1 MDTCIDTNSVDTGS
15 VNGGSVDTGS
25 VNGGSVNGGS
35 VDTGSVDTGSV
46 DNNLATFYGG
56 ATPTTQPIVFSTYY
70 GNINAVLAVGGY
82 NLVQSLP
89 YITLEPQVNIEQ
101 YNVTNSVQVLFDVRT
116 FNAKLGLFKDASNIN
131 ITSTSYDKDENMFNV
146 ESISLDAN
154 EFVGGLSESQII
166 SVGSYS
172 SIYSDF
178 VYYVKTYFSWG
189 NGFATLFKNINKF
202 NINNGI
208 FDAQAFMNII
218 SGRVTSPSLDGGRGG
233 SGQKLSGSIII
244 NQVNEVLR
252 NILDRNAFG
261 NRDVHVGTTAS
272 DSCNR
277 ANYGVND
284 GFLDGDLI
292 FVPNGTTTI
301 LYLGISPELFVDPI
315 NNIGVKNVSQLN
327 QTTNF
332 MNGYFSQNTIAT
344 LTSITRTIRVPL
356 LIRLTNLS

>member
-1 MDTCIDTNSVDTGS
+1 MDTCIDASSVD
-15 VNGGSVDTGS
+15 VGSVDTGYVDTS
-25 VNGGSVNGGS
+25 S
-35 VDTGSVDTGSV
+35 VDRDMS
-46 DNNLATFYGG
+46 TFYGG
-56 ATPTTQPIVFSTYY
+56 MDTPTTQPIVFSTYY
-70 GNINAVLAVGGY
+70 GNVNAVLAMGGY
-82 NLVQSLP
+82 NLVQTLP
-89 YITLEPQVNIEQ
+89 YISLEPQVNIEQ
-101 YNVTNSVQVLFDVRT
+101 YNVTNSVQVLFDVRI
-116 FNAKLGLFKDASNIN
+116 FNSKLGLFKDASNIN

-154 EFVGGLSESQII
+154 EFVGGLTESQIL

-172 SIYSDF
+172 SMYSDF
-178 VYYVKTYFSWG
+178 VFYVKTYFSWG

-218 SGRVTSPSLDGGRGG
+218 SGRVPSPSNVNGGGG
-233 SGQKLSGSIII
+233 GGGGGGAQKLSGSIII

-261 NRDVHVGTTAS
+261 NRDVDVGNTAS

-277 ANYGVND
+277 SNYGVND

-301 LYLGISPELFVDPI
+301 LYLGISPELFVQPI

-332 MNGYFSQNTIAT
+332 MNGYFSQNTVAT